1 MKRIVFVT
9 MSIVA
14 TAGLLGTRSRLHAD
28 DEAKPA
34 PGIYVTM
41 AGKSGGDELT
51 RIPGAHP
58 EQVKTQGLGKMILT
72 QGLMKASMM
81 VALAGPIADLR
92 ITNTSPVFVVSLP
105 ESTPPPT
112 PGAPPPPPPDPAAML
127 SQMSQ
132 MNQMMSGD
140 TMPSGAKTAADFQL
154 VQLTVSSGN
163 RQADMGKLGSQGGK
177 LKNSIDCDQERVG
190 SGYYRVH
197 PKQPLKAGAEY
208 AFFFQNSA
216 NAGAGGS
223 AWAFGV
229 DAK

>member
-14 TAGLLGTRSRLHAD
+14 TAGILGTQGRLHAD
-28 DEAKPA
+28 DKAKPA

-41 AGKSGGDELT
+41 PGKSGGDELT

-72 QGLMKASMM
+72 QGLMRASMM

-92 ITNTSPVFVVSLP
+92 LTNTSPVFVVSLP
-105 ESTPPPT
+105 ESTPPPSA
-112 PGAPPPPPPDPAAML
+112 GAPPPDPATML
-127 SQMSQ
+127 SQ
-132 MNQMMSGD
+132 MNQMSQVMSGD
-140 TMPSGAKTAADFQL
+140 TMPAGAKTGADFQL
-154 VQLTVSSGN
+154 VQLTIASGN

-177 LKNSIDCDQERVG
+177 LRNSIDCDQERVA
-190 SGYYRVH
+190 SGYYRLH
-197 PKQPLKAGAEY
+197 PKQPLKAGGEY

>member
-1 MKRIVFVT
+1 MKRMVFVT

-14 TAGLLGTRSRLHAD
+14 TAGLLGTQGRLHAD
-28 DEAKPA
+28 DKAKPA

-41 AGKSGGDELT
+41 TGKSGGDELT

-81 VALAGPIADLR
+81 VALAGPVADLR
-92 ITNTSPVFVVSLP
+92 LTNTSPVFVVSLP
-105 ESTPPPT
+105 ESAPPPT
-112 PGAPPPPPPDPAAML
+112 PGAPPPDPATML

-140 TMPSGAKTAADFQL
+140 TMPAGAKTGADFQL
-154 VQLTVSSGN
+154 VQLTIASGN
-163 RQADMGKLGSQGGK
+163 RQADMGKVGSQGGK
-177 LKNSIDCDQERVG
+177 LKNSIDCDQERVA
-190 SGYYRVH
+190 SGYYRLH
-197 PKQPLKAGAEY
+197 PKQPLKAGGEY

-216 NAGAGGS
+216 SAGAGGS